1 MARKKPGSG
10 DNYPSLFDQIKDQ
23 RAELLKEVARIEAEL
38 KRIYGASYKE
48 ALELAAVRRAIEQG
62 GDFSWDANAAASS
75 QLTKVLNNLQSAT
88 NALLSNSVVAS
99 WAKGEENSE
108 KNLYAALGGGKAGKE
123 AIQATAEKARSAMRE
138 RGATAGGYLTKN
150 EGGFSI
156 SERVWKLTEDAKKEL
171 QIIIQNGIKEGKT
184 PDEIARS
191 AQQYLKEPAKLFRR
205 VRDKATGNLELSKA
219 AKEYHPGQGV
229 YRSSYKNALRLART
243 EITAAYR
250 RAEWESYQSNPLI
263 IGYEIRLSNNHTT
276 TLPNGKTVKLTDICD
291 RMAGRYP
298 KTFLW
303 TGWHPQCR
311 CVMIPITVSKEDF
324 KARIKALKKG
334 ELQEWK
340 PKETVTEM
348 PAGFNDWIKDNAKR
362 IQQAKAR
369 PYWITEN
376 YKGGDIK
383 KGLIR
388 AIASLKEEV
397 KKQQEIIT
405 EFDSQ
410 IAMLE
415 RWKDA
420 LSLNL
425 TEIYQLRTSGQRAA
439 LEAAVDKMT
448 DEGMRRLNLWS
459 EAGNE
464 LYLLQDKA
472 RKEGFNEIAA
482 SIQAVRDAYGSG
494 SQPGK
499 KYLACIAHL
508 RNAKKDYEA
517 ALNEAIARKKA
528 KLQPVKQPKELDS
541 FLKEGDELDPEFFAL
556 IDPKNPIRLKVG
568 NAYGKKSDAYYSPAE
583 KAVYLFTKDR
593 YDKSPWD
600 RKAVIYHE
608 FGHGLDYQRNLRFS
622 PEVTA
627 MRAAQIKRLTAKGKY
642 TIYEETVSRN
652 PQTGKWE
659 YRYKVKREGTMMY
672 AKYLENR
679 MELLKNRL
687 WRMPN
692 EFFTSRGITKADMLE
707 QFCSAADTLK
717 SLVTSCGYGHSTS
730 YMKQYGNSETEYM
743 AHCFENAFVG
753 NAVFKHFMPDIY
765 KEMVDY
771 IRTLKPGI
779 EL

>member
-23 RAELLKEVARIEAEL
+23 RAELLKEVARVEAEL

-108 KNLYAALGGGKAGKE
+108 KNLYAALGGGKAAKE

-156 SERVWKLTEDAKKEL
+156 SERVWKLTEDAKREL
-171 QIIIQNGIKEGKT
+171 QIVIQNGIKEGKT

-205 VRDKATGNLELSKA
+205 VKDKETGNLELSKA

-334 ELQEWK
+334 QLQEWK
-340 PKETVTEM
+340 PKDTITEM
-348 PAGFNDWIKDNAKR
+348 PAGFNDWIKENTKR

-383 KGLIR
+383 KGL
-388 AIASLKEEV
+388 
-397 KKQQEIIT
+397 
-405 EFDSQ
+405 
-410 IAMLE
+410 
-415 RWKDA
+415 
-420 LSLNL
+420 
-425 TEIYQLRTSGQRAA
+425 
-439 LEAAVDKMT
+439 
-448 DEGMRRLNLWS
+448 
-459 EAGNE
+459 
-464 LYLLQDKA
+464 
-472 RKEGFNEIAA
+472 
-482 SIQAVRDAYGSG
+482 VR
-494 SQPGK
+494 
-499 KYLACIAHL
+499 
-508 RNAKKDYEA
+508 
-517 ALNEAIARKKA
+517 AIARKKA
-528 KLQPVKQPKELDS
+528 ELQPVKQPKELDG
-541 FLKEGDELDPEFFAL
+541 FLKQGDELDPEFFAL
-556 IDPKNPIRLKVG
+556 IDPKNPIRLIVG
-568 NAYGKKSDAYYSPAE
+568 NAYGKKTDAYYSPSE
-583 KAVYLFTKDR
+583 KAVHLFTKDR

-600 RKAVIYHE
+600 RKAVVYHE

-652 PQTGKWE
+652 PKTGKWE
-659 YRYKVKREGTMMY
+659 YGYKVKREGTMMY

-692 EFFTSRGITKADMLE
+692 EFFTSRGVTKADMLE

-743 AHCFENAFVG
+743 AHCFENAFIG

-779 EL
+779 DL

>member
-1 MARKKPGSG
+1 MAKKKPGSG

-23 RAELLKEVARIEAEL
+23 RAELLKEVARVEAEL

-108 KNLYAALGGGKAGKE
+108 KNLYAALGGGKAAKE

-156 SERVWKLTEDAKKEL
+156 SERVWKLTEDAKREL
-171 QIIIQNGIKEGKT
+171 QIVIQNGIKEGKT

-205 VRDKATGNLELSKA
+205 VKDKETGNLELSKA

-348 PAGFNDWIKDNAKR
+348 PAGFNDWIKENTKR

-383 KGLIR
+383 KGLVR
-388 AIASLKEEV
+388 QIADLKKIV
-397 KKQQEIIT
+397 KEQQE
-405 EFDSQ
+405 ELKACHDFDDA
-410 IAMLE
+410 IKELE
-415 RWKDA
+415 GWAPSLGLD
-420 LSLNL
+420 LSRAYL
-425 TEIYQLRTSGQRAA
+425 LREQGQRGA
-439 LEAAVDKMT
+439 LLEEIIRLREQKSELQEKWLNATLDFKAFLMT
-448 DEGMRRLNLWS
+448 L
-459 EAGNE
+459 
-464 LYLLQDKA
+464 
-472 RKEGFNEIAA
+472 
-482 SIQAVRDAYGSG
+482 
-494 SQPGK
+494 
-499 KYLACIAHL
+499 
-508 RNAKKDYEA
+508 KKDGLTDLYDKYA
-517 ALNEAIARKKA
+517 AFIEKNRPDKSRNCAGCMV
-528 KLQPVKQPKELDS
+528 KLQQGLAAARIEYEVVKEARGGGKGEQVREHIEKEWFKDLPHELNKD
-541 FLKEGDELDPEFFAL
+541 FFKLIGDEIKLEVY
-556 IDPKNPIRLKVG
+556 PKRTPHG
-568 NAYGKKSDAYYSPAE
+568 GCYYSPYKKTVFLEEGARKNASSYYRE
-583 KAVYLFTKDR
+583 KI
-593 YDKSPWD
+593 
-600 RKAVIYHE
+600 IYHE
-608 FGHGLDYQRNLRFS
+608 FGHGIADQRNLES
-622 PEVTA
+622 SAQVKA
-627 MRAAQIKRLTAKGKY
+627 LMDKYRASLREKVVYSYPTREYYIDPATGRGAYKTVFVERKMMKIAAISKQIDVVAERIDNLPASVF
-642 TIYEETVSRN
+642 E
-652 PQTGKWE
+652 
-659 YRYKVKREGTMMY
+659 RY
-672 AKYLENR
+672 
-679 MELLKNRL
+679 
-687 WRMPN
+687 
-692 EFFTSRGITKADMLE
+692 GITKADVRE
-707 QFCSAADTLK
+707 AIACTQDTIMSLNK
-717 SLVTSCGYGHSTS
+717 SYGWGHKKS
-730 YMKQYGNSETEYM
+730 YFSEYQAQEAEFL
-743 AHCFENAFVG
+743 AHAFENAFGG
-753 NAVFKHFMPDIY
+753 NAVFKHFLPDLY
-765 KEMVDY
+765 EEM
-771 IRTLKPGI
+771 IALIKGLK
-779 EL
+779 

>member
-184 PDEIARS
+184 TDEIARS

-348 PAGFNDWIKDNAKR
+348 PAGFNDWIKENAKR

-383 KGLIR
+383 KGLVR
-388 AIASLKEEV
+388 QIADLKKIVE
-397 KKQQEIIT
+397 KQQE
-405 EFDSQ
+405 ELKACHDFDDA
-410 IAMLE
+410 IKELE
-415 RWKDA
+415 GWAPSLGLD
-420 LSLNL
+420 LSRAYL
-425 TEIYQLRTSGQRAA
+425 LREQGQRGA
-439 LEAAVDKMT
+439 LLEEINRIREQKGELQEKWLNATLDFKAFLMT
-448 DEGMRRLNLWS
+448 L
-459 EAGNE
+459 
-464 LYLLQDKA
+464 
-472 RKEGFNEIAA
+472 
-482 SIQAVRDAYGSG
+482 
-494 SQPGK
+494 
-499 KYLACIAHL
+499 
-508 RNAKKDYEA
+508 KKDGLTDLYDKYA
-517 ALNEAIARKKA
+517 AFIEKNRPDKSRNCAGCMV
-528 KLQPVKQPKELDS
+528 KLQQGLAAARIEYEVVKEARGAGKGEQVREHIEKEWFKDLPHELNKD
-541 FLKEGDELDPEFFAL
+541 FFKLIGDEIKLEVY
-556 IDPKNPIRLKVG
+556 PKRTPHG
-568 NAYGKKSDAYYSPAE
+568 GCYYSPYKKTVFLEEGARKNASSYYRE
-583 KAVYLFTKDR
+583 KI
-593 YDKSPWD
+593 
-600 RKAVIYHE
+600 IYHE
-608 FGHGLDYQRNLRFS
+608 FGHGIADQRNLES
-622 PEVTA
+622 SAQVKA
-627 MRAAQIKRLTAKGKY
+627 LMDKYRASLREKVVYSYPTREYYIDPATGRGAYKTVYVERKMMKIAAISKQIDVVAERIDNLPASVF
-642 TIYEETVSRN
+642 E
-652 PQTGKWE
+652 
-659 YRYKVKREGTMMY
+659 RY
-672 AKYLENR
+672 
-679 MELLKNRL
+679 
-687 WRMPN
+687 
-692 EFFTSRGITKADMLE
+692 GISKADVREAIGSTQDTIMSLNKSYGWGHTKSY
-707 QFCSAADTLK
+707 FSSYHAAEAEFL
-717 SLVTSCGYGHSTS
+717 
-730 YMKQYGNSETEYM
+730 
-743 AHCFENAFVG
+743 AHAFENAFVG
-753 NAVFKHFMPDIY
+753 NAVFKHFLPDLY
-765 KEMVDY
+765 EEM
-771 IRTLKPGI
+771 IALIKGLK
-779 EL
+779 

>member
-1 MARKKPGSG
+1 MAKKKPGNG

-23 RAELLKEVARIEAEL
+23 RAELLKEVARVEAEL

-108 KNLYAALGGGKAGKE
+108 KNLYAALGGGKAAKE

-156 SERVWKLTEDAKKEL
+156 SERVWKLTEDAKREL
-171 QIIIQNGIKEGKT
+171 QIVIQNGIKEGKT

-205 VRDKATGNLELSKA
+205 VKDKETGNLELSKA

-348 PAGFNDWIKDNAKR
+348 PAGFNDWIKENTKR

-383 KGLIR
+383 KGLVR
-388 AIASLKEEV
+388 QIADLKKIV
-397 KKQQEIIT
+397 KEQQE
-405 EFDSQ
+405 ELKACHDFDDA
-410 IAMLE
+410 IKELE
-415 RWKDA
+415 GWAPSLGLD
-420 LSLNL
+420 LSRAYL
-425 TEIYQLRTSGQRAA
+425 LREQGQRGA
-439 LEAAVDKMT
+439 LLEEIIRLREQKSELQEKWLNATLDFKAFLMT
-448 DEGMRRLNLWS
+448 L
-459 EAGNE
+459 
-464 LYLLQDKA
+464 
-472 RKEGFNEIAA
+472 
-482 SIQAVRDAYGSG
+482 
-494 SQPGK
+494 
-499 KYLACIAHL
+499 
-508 RNAKKDYEA
+508 KKDGLTDLYDKYA
-517 ALNEAIARKKA
+517 AFIEKNRPDKSRNCAGCMV
-528 KLQPVKQPKELDS
+528 KLQQGLAAARIEYEVVKEARGGGKGEQVREHIEKEWFKDLPHELNKD
-541 FLKEGDELDPEFFAL
+541 FFKLIGDEIKLEVY
-556 IDPKNPIRLKVG
+556 PKRTPHG
-568 NAYGKKSDAYYSPAE
+568 GCYYSPYKKTVFLEEGARKNASSYYRE
-583 KAVYLFTKDR
+583 KI
-593 YDKSPWD
+593 
-600 RKAVIYHE
+600 IYHE
-608 FGHGLDYQRNLRFS
+608 FGHGIADQRNLES
-622 PEVTA
+622 SAQVKA
-627 MRAAQIKRLTAKGKY
+627 LMDKYRASLREKVVYSYPTREYYIDPATGRGAYKTVFVERKMMKIAAISKQIDVVAERIDNLPASVF
-642 TIYEETVSRN
+642 E
-652 PQTGKWE
+652 
-659 YRYKVKREGTMMY
+659 RY
-672 AKYLENR
+672 
-679 MELLKNRL
+679 
-687 WRMPN
+687 
-692 EFFTSRGITKADMLE
+692 GITKADVRE
-707 QFCSAADTLK
+707 AIACTQDTIMSLNK
-717 SLVTSCGYGHSTS
+717 SYGWGHKKS
-730 YMKQYGNSETEYM
+730 YFSEYQAQEAEFL
-743 AHCFENAFVG
+743 AHAFENAFGG
-753 NAVFKHFMPDIY
+753 NAVFKHFLPDLY
-765 KEMVDY
+765 EEM
-771 IRTLKPGI
+771 IALIKGLK
-779 EL
+779 

>member
-1 MARKKPGSG
+1 MAKKKPGSG

-23 RAELLKEVARIEAEL
+23 RAELLKEVARVEAEL

-108 KNLYAALGGGKAGKE
+108 KNLYAALGGGKAAKE

-156 SERVWKLTEDAKKEL
+156 SERVWKLTEDAKREL
-171 QIIIQNGIKEGKT
+171 QIVIQNGIKEGKT

-205 VRDKATGNLELSKA
+205 VKDKETGNLELSKA

-263 IGYEIRLSNNHTT
+263 IGYETRLSNNHTT

-348 PAGFNDWIKDNAKR
+348 PAGFNDWIKENTKR

-383 KGLIR
+383 KGLVR
-388 AIASLKEEV
+388 QIADLKKIV
-397 KKQQEIIT
+397 KEQQE
-405 EFDSQ
+405 ELKACHDFDDA
-410 IAMLE
+410 IKELE
-415 RWKDA
+415 GWAPSLGLD
-420 LSLNL
+420 LSRAYL
-425 TEIYQLRTSGQRAA
+425 LREQGQRGA
-439 LEAAVDKMT
+439 LLEEIIRLREQKSELQEKWLNATLDFKAFLMT
-448 DEGMRRLNLWS
+448 L
-459 EAGNE
+459 
-464 LYLLQDKA
+464 
-472 RKEGFNEIAA
+472 
-482 SIQAVRDAYGSG
+482 
-494 SQPGK
+494 
-499 KYLACIAHL
+499 
-508 RNAKKDYEA
+508 KKDGLTDLYDKYA
-517 ALNEAIARKKA
+517 AFIEKNRPDKSRNCAGCMV
-528 KLQPVKQPKELDS
+528 KLQQGLAAARIEYEVVKEARGGGKGEQVREHIEKEWFKDLPHELNKD
-541 FLKEGDELDPEFFAL
+541 FFKLIGDEIKLEVY
-556 IDPKNPIRLKVG
+556 PKRTPHG
-568 NAYGKKSDAYYSPAE
+568 GCYYSPYKKTVFLEEGARKNASSYYRE
-583 KAVYLFTKDR
+583 KI
-593 YDKSPWD
+593 
-600 RKAVIYHE
+600 IYHE
-608 FGHGLDYQRNLRFS
+608 FGHGIADQRNLES
-622 PEVTA
+622 SAQVKA
-627 MRAAQIKRLTAKGKY
+627 LMDKYRASLREKVVYSYPTREYYIDPATGRGAYKTVFVERKMMKIAAISKQIDVVAERIDNLPASVF
-642 TIYEETVSRN
+642 E
-652 PQTGKWE
+652 
-659 YRYKVKREGTMMY
+659 RY
-672 AKYLENR
+672 
-679 MELLKNRL
+679 
-687 WRMPN
+687 
-692 EFFTSRGITKADMLE
+692 GITKADVRE
-707 QFCSAADTLK
+707 AIACTQDTIMSLNK
-717 SLVTSCGYGHSTS
+717 SYGWGHKKS
-730 YMKQYGNSETEYM
+730 YFSEYQAQEAEFL
-743 AHCFENAFVG
+743 AHAFENAFGG
-753 NAVFKHFMPDIY
+753 NAVFKHFLPDLY
-765 KEMVDY
+765 EEM
-771 IRTLKPGI
+771 IALIKGLK
-779 EL
+779 